1 MEFPPTLWRSAAHGR
16 SIRTDGLANAAKN
29 GRKSRST
36 IVDGRFLRI
45 EMRLRALRARS
56 SRGGLPAQE
65 TFPAKYRPSL
75 SRLKGHRG
83 FPAALRTGGHGFG
96 AKRTRRR
103 APLALGF

>member
-1 MEFPPTLWRSAAHGR
+1 
-16 SIRTDGLANAAKN
+16 
-29 GRKSRST
+29 
-36 IVDGRFLRI
+36 
-45 EMRLRALRARS
+45 MRLRALRARS

-103 APLALGF
+103 APLALGFACLAALGLIFEVSVAKEVLFSRGEDEFRPTI